1 MESSINQPVLPQVII
16 VLNASDT
23 NMEDDEWDVTNAT
36 ERLMEHVKMAI
47 WREPIKYILDNWIKK
62 GRQIDS
68 CEELIRCYYSNV
80 RVVRVPSKGHNM
92 LIKDQIDKL
101 YLELQQ
107 ACQASF
113 KAKLEARQ
121 YCTTD
126 ELNRYLEAAFDHF
139 SKKPNEPFDFIAVA
153 LKADPIPQGF
163 SDHISMLAYAASR
176 KGVFNHALKGVDTFR
191 KLSRVVAS
199 CIMLD
204 CIRYKRQG
212 S

>member
-1 MESSINQPVLPQVII
+1 M
-16 VLNASDT
+16 D
-23 NMEDDEWDVTNAT
+23 DDEWDVKIAT
-36 ERLMEHVKMAI
+36 ERLMDHVKMAI
-47 WREPIKYILDNWIKK
+47 WSDPIKYYLDKWVKK
-62 GRQIDS
+62 GRPINS

-80 RVVRVPSKGHNM
+80 RVVRVPIKGHNT
-92 LIKDQIDKL
+92 LIKTQIDKL

-139 SKKPNEPFDFIAVA
+139 STKPNEPFDFIGVA

-163 SDHISMLAYAASR
+163 CDHISMLAFATSI
-176 KGVFNHALKGVDTFR
+176 KGAFNNTVKGADTFR
-191 KLSRVVAS
+191 KLSCVVAS
-199 CIMLD
+199 YIMLD

-212 S
+212 P